1 MQPEDRSSEPSVSFQ
16 KRSFITSVG
25 RELTVNMVDRSIALE
40 ALGALCNG
48 NVTSVQQQ
56 ASPAG
61 LSKRDL
67 QVGPR
72 QNLSIKLLIPTVI
85 DGDEHSQA
93 SRSSFY
99 HIKSILDGSGRS
111 ASPALDKPVVDIQK
125 NLIMDEEEF
134 FAPQYNYD
142 FTKLTETETYW
153 RGGEKYERPC
163 GWYRF
168 GLKVLD
174 KYPGNTWLGT
184 TYRGTQSSPGEWPVS
199 YHGTSKTGA
208 DGIIG
213 DHYQPG
219 PGQAFGRGIYSTP
232 DISVANR
239 YAKTFTS
246 IKNGKTYK
254 VVLQNRINPEYR
266 KKYANDLYW
275 LVPIPKGTSEDEE
288 QEMVERAIRPYGL
301 LLKEV

>member
-1 MQPEDRSSEPSVSFQ
+1 
-16 KRSFITSVG
+16 
-25 RELTVNMVDRSIALE
+25 MVDRSIALE
-40 ALGALCNG
+40 ALGALCTG
-48 NVTSVQQQ
+48 NVTSVQEQ

-61 LSKRDL
+61 LSRENL

-85 DGDEHSQA
+85 DGDEHCQV

-99 HIKSILDGSGRS
+99 HIKSILESRGGAS
-111 ASPALDKPVVDIQK
+111 SPALDEKVVDIKK
-125 NLIMDEEEF
+125 NLILDEEEF

-174 KYPGNTWLGT
+174 KYCGNTWLGT

-199 YHGTSKTGA
+199 YHGTSKKGA

-213 DHYQPG
+213 DHYEPG
-219 PGQAFGRGIYSTP
+219 PGQVYGRGIYSTP
-232 DISVANR
+232 DISEASH

-246 IKNGKTYK
+246 CKNGKTYK

-266 KKYANDLYW
+266 KKYNNDLYW
-275 LVPIPKGTSEDEE
+275 LVPIPKGTSEAEE

>member
-1 MQPEDRSSEPSVSFQ
+1 
-16 KRSFITSVG
+16 
-25 RELTVNMVDRSIALE
+25 MVDRSIALE

-56 ASPAG
+56 ASPAF
-61 LSKRDL
+61 SPRANHH
-67 QVGPR
+67 VGSR

-93 SRSSFY
+93 SRSCFNC
-99 HIKSILDGSGRS
+99 IKSILEPSGR
-111 ASPALDKPVVDIQK
+111 AFSPALDEPVVDIQK
-125 NLIMDEEEF
+125 NLIMDEDEF

-142 FTKLTETETYW
+142 FTNLTETETYW

-174 KYPGNTWLGT
+174 EYPGTTWLGT
-184 TYRGTQSSPGEWPVS
+184 TYRSTQSSPGEWPVS

-208 DGIIG
+208 NGIIG
-213 DHYQPG
+213 DHYKPG
-219 PGQAFGRGIYSTP
+219 PGQSYGRGIYSTP
-232 DISVANR
+232 DISEANR

-246 IKNGKTYK
+246 SKNGKTYK
-254 VVLQNRINPEYR
+254 VVLQNRINPAYR
-266 KKYANDLYW
+266 KKYVNNLYW
-275 LVPIPKGTSEDEE
+275 LVPIPKGKSEDEE

>member
-1 MQPEDRSSEPSVSFQ
+1 
-16 KRSFITSVG
+16 
-25 RELTVNMVDRSIALE
+25 MVDRSIALE

-56 ASPAG
+56 AG
-61 LSKRDL
+61 LSSKNP

-72 QNLSIKLLIPTVI
+72 QNLSIKLLIPTVV

-99 HIKSILDGSGRS
+99 HIKSILEPSGRA
-111 ASPALDKPVVDIQK
+111 ASPALDKSVVAVKK
-125 NLIMDEEEF
+125 NLIIDEDEF

-142 FTKLTETETYW
+142 FTKLTQTETYW

-174 KYPGNTWLGT
+174 KYPGTTWLGT

-208 DGIIG
+208 EGIIG
-213 DHYQPG
+213 DHYEPG
-219 PGQAFGRGIYSTP
+219 PGQAYGRGIYSTP
-232 DISVANR
+232 DIGVANQ

-246 IKNGKTYK
+246 SKNGKTYK

-266 KKYANDLYW
+266 KKYVNDLYW
-275 LVPIPKGTSEDEE
+275 LVPIPKGKSEDEE

>member
-16 KRSFITSVG
+16 KRSFITSLG

-56 ASPAG
+56 ASQAFSPRANH
-61 LSKRDL
+61 
-67 QVGPR
+67 QAGPR

-85 DGDEHSQA
+85 DGDEHSQV
-93 SRSSFY
+93 SRSCFDC
-99 HIKSILDGSGRS
+99 IKSILEPRGRA
-111 ASPALDKPVVDIQK
+111 ASPALDEPVVDIQK
-125 NLIMDEEEF
+125 NLIMDEDEF
-134 FAPQYNYD
+134 FAPEYDYD
-142 FTKLTETETYW
+142 FKNLTETETYW

-168 GLKVLD
+168 GLK
-174 KYPGNTWLGT
+174 
-184 TYRGTQSSPGEWPVS
+184 
-199 YHGTSKTGA
+199 
-208 DGIIG
+208 
-213 DHYQPG
+213 PG
-219 PGQAFGRGIYSTP
+219 PGQAYGRGIYSTP
-232 DISVANR
+232 DISEANR

-246 IKNGKTYK
+246 SKNGKTYK
-254 VVLQNRINPEYR
+254 VVLQNRINPKYR
-266 KKYANDLYW
+266 KKYVNDLYW